1 MKIHQLNYQS
11 TEGDKIKARFW
22 DLAQKSQDKKEIDFV
37 NKYIE
42 STIFDQYVIVQ
53 SVDDSIEIDRLEK
66 ILERQIEIICKL
78 KKQ

>member
-22 DLAQKSQDKKEIDFV
+22 DLAEKSKDKKEIDFV

-42 STIFDQYVIVQ
+42 STIFDQYVVVQ
-53 SVDDSIEIDRLEK
+53 SVDETSEIDK
-66 ILERQIEIICKL
+66 LERSL
-78 KKQ
+78 